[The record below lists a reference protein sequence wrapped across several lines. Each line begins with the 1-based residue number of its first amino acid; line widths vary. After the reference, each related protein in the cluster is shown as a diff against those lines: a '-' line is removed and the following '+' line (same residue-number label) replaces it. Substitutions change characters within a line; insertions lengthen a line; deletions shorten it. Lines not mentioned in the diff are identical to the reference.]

1 MYYHYHGCYCD
12 RCGAEAPTKE
22 SVPFCD
28 EPQAYYEAVLYDYL
42 HGYPYK
48 FKRYHL
54 CEECYKAVT
63 NFMKG
68 DDGK

>member
-1 MYYHYHGCYCD
+1 MYYYGCHCD

-22 SVPFCD
+22 SDPFCD
-28 EPQAYYEAVLYDYL
+28 EPQAYYEAVLYD
-42 HGYPYK
+42 HFHASPYK

-63 NFMKG
+63 DFMMWS
-68 DDGK
+68 